1 MKKKYIKLETVIAE
15 YLRYCRVKPAM
26 HSVIAANL
34 GRSEKSVKFMK
45 GIYVKRYIQKY
56 GLFS

>member
-1 MKKKYIKLETVIAE
+1 MKKKYLKLETVIAE
-15 YLRYCRVKPAM
+15 YLRYSRVRPAM

-45 GIYVKRYIQKY
+45 GLYVKRYIQKY
-56 GLFS
+56 GLLA